1 MTAPTHVTFAQLV
14 YLLVLTMMGVG
25 LSGMNALLVALGSLL
40 PDMDTEAS
48 VVGSTMPP
56 LSRWIERRFG
66 HRTLS
71 HSWLF
76 IVALAL
82 VLLPVI
88 WFDGEL
94 YVSFLAGYA
103 SHPLL
108 DSMTVTG
115 VQIFYPL
122 STVRCVF
129 PLDVKHPHRYRV
141 QTGSRADYMFGVGC
155 LLACVPSF
163 FVAQQGHEHL
173 IRSAQKNITSA
184 VREYNELSRSSQV
197 AAEVKAYNMTSGE
210 ELSGTFPVVG
220 SLDERTLLIEDSTGN
235 LVTVGVEHSAEYVTR
250 EILCR
255 RGLTVRTTSTQ
266 IDMTNRPLGELGRY
280 LHPGTDHRLFGDL
293 STDERPFVP
302 GKSKWFSPLT
312 VSSGKIS
319 LKFATM
325 EDIRRAGLEDLF
337 VSSGPL
343 TVRMRAPVDGGQL
356 EVGALSAVEDGGSFF
371 RLTFH
376 GKRVELLCAEGDTV
390 RRGET
395 LAREVPPESQAE
407 KIFLIQ
413 QQVALLEEER
423 ERKMA
428 DLDARLHKAS
438 IQHEQDSLEAVD
450 ARRLVREGYLTE
462 AALGSAEATVAQ
474 AGLECRRA
482 LQERDAAE
490 ADLYVRKLKLFS
502 QLKELRAPPAELRSS
517 VVALVRRVQRS
528 TKGGKELVTFTLQRL

>member
-1 MTAPTHVTFAQLV
+1 
-14 YLLVLTMMGVG
+14 
-25 LSGMNALLVALGSLL
+25 
-40 PDMDTEAS
+40 
-48 VVGSTMPP
+48 
-56 LSRWIERRFG
+56 
-66 HRTLS
+66 
-71 HSWLF
+71 
-76 IVALAL
+76 
-82 VLLPVI
+82 
-88 WFDGEL
+88 
-94 YVSFLAGYA
+94 
-103 SHPLL
+103 
-108 DSMTVTG
+108 
-115 VQIFYPL
+115 
-122 STVRCVF
+122 
-129 PLDVKHPHRYRV
+129 
-141 QTGSRADYMFGVGC
+141 
-155 LLACVPSF
+155 
-163 FVAQQGHEHL
+163 
-173 IRSAQKNITSA
+173 
-184 VREYNELSRSSQV
+184 
-197 AAEVKAYNMTSGE
+197 
-210 ELSGTFPVVG
+210 
-220 SLDERTLLIEDSTGN
+220 
-235 LVTVGVEHSAEYVTR
+235 

-450 ARRLVREGYLTE
+450 VRRLVREGYLTE
-462 AALGSAEATVAQ
+462 AALGSAEAKVAQ
-474 AGLECRRA
+474 AELEYRRA